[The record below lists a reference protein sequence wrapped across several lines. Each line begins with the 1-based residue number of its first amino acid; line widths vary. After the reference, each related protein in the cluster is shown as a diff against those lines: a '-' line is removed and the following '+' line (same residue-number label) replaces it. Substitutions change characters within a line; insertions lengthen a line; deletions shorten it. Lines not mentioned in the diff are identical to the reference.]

1 MVKRLNPN
9 IPIVLVGCQGDNK
22 VYGTNTL
29 LETDTILDNV
39 NVVMHVETSAATS
52 VKSVSVAFQVAALAC
67 FEHKPGEDEEGAK
80 NCCLQPVT
88 YALPNKIK
96 INTKKEKTPEELYA
110 NLPRIKRE
118 EKNLDIGD
126 LALNQQPNLLKIKTQ
141 ASSQEAKAC
150 KQTKNGVAIECQR
163 LNKNKVLEKINVEVS
178 SEVFEALQQMNPNLT
193 IKNSSKKSWK
203 VLHFD
208 SADFCLGKS
217 LLQVKS
223 VLASLRSW
231 TTAGGAKY
239 SISKQ
244 KVTSL

>member
-1 MVKRLNPN
+1 MKRLNPN

-52 VKSVSVAFQVAALAC
+52 VKSVNVAFQVAALAC
-67 FEHKPGEDEEGAK
+67 FEHKPSEEDAK
-80 NCCLQPVT
+80 DCCLQPVT

-96 INTKKEKTPEELYA
+96 IKAKKEKTPEELYA
-110 NLPRIKRE
+110 NLPGIKRE
-118 EKNLDIGD
+118 ERELDIGGS
-126 LALNQQPNLLKIKTQ
+126 ANKQQRDLLKITTK
-141 ASSQEAKAC
+141 ASSEEAKAC
-150 KQTKNGVAIECQR
+150 KQTKTGVAIECQR

-193 IKNSSKKSWK
+193 IKNTSKKSWN
-203 VLHFD
+203 VPHFD

-223 VLASLRSW
+223 VLSGLRSW
-231 TTAGGAKY
+231 KTVGGVKY
-239 SISKQ
+239 SLSKQ
-244 KVTSL
+244 KITSL

>member
-1 MVKRLNPN
+1 M
-9 IPIVLVGCQGDNK
+9 
-22 VYGTNTL
+22 YGTNTM
-29 LETDTILDNV
+29 LETDTVLDNV

-52 VKSVSVAFQVAALAC
+52 VKSVTVAFQVAALAC
-67 FEHKPGEDEEGAK
+67 FEHKPSEEGGK
-80 NCCLQPVT
+80 DCCLQPVT

-96 INTKKEKTPEELYA
+96 INNKKEKTPEELYA
-110 NLPRIKRE
+110 NLPGIKRE
-118 EKNLDIGD
+118 EKDLDIGGFSH
-126 LALNQQPNLLKIKTQ
+126 NQQTDLLKIKTQ
-141 ASSQEAKAC
+141 GSSQEAKAC
-150 KQTKNGVAIECQR
+150 KQTKHGVAIECQR

-178 SEVFEALQQMNPNLT
+178 SEVFEALQQMNPNLR
-193 IKNSSKKSWK
+193 IKNTKKSWN

-231 TTAGGAKY
+231 KAVGGAKY

>member
-1 MVKRLNPN
+1 M
-9 IPIVLVGCQGDNK
+9 
-22 VYGTNTL
+22 YGTNTM
-29 LETDTILDNV
+29 LETDTVLDDVN

-67 FEHKPGEDEEGAK
+67 FDHHKPSEEGGK
-80 NCCLQPVT
+80 ECCLQPVT

-96 INTKKEKTPEELYA
+96 INTKKKKTPEENVYA
-110 NLPRIKRE
+110 NLPGIKRE
-118 EKNLDIGD
+118 EKDLDIGD
-126 LALNQQPNLLKIKTQ
+126 FAQNQQRDLLKIKTQ
-141 ASSQEAKAC
+141 PSSHEAKAC
-150 KQTKNGVAIECQR
+150 KQTKHGVAIECQR
-163 LNKNKVLEKINVEVS
+163 LNRNKVLEKINVEVS
-178 SEVFEALQQMNPNLT
+178 SEVFEALQQMNPTLR
-193 IKNSSKKSWK
+193 IKNTKKPWN
-203 VLHFD
+203 VFQFD

-231 TTAGGAKY
+231 KAVGGAKY